1 MLGNIMQ
8 NWRVLLASSVV
19 VAIASGVCGF
29 KVGHVFGFKSGY
41 SAGIEAEKG
50 NHAQA
55 ALKEADKSAKALE
68 KEMSN
73 AKKLSNDDVDA
84 GLNALGIMRNDSDR

>member
-8 NWRVLLASSVV
+8 NWRVLLAGGVV
-19 VAIASGVCGF
+19 VAIASGVGGF
-29 KVGHVFGFKSGY
+29 KIGHVFGFKSGY

-55 ALKEADKSAKALE
+55 ALKEADKAAKALE
-68 KEMSN
+68 KDMSN
-73 AKKLSNDDVDA
+73 AKKLDDNGVNSA
-84 GLNALGIMRNDSDR
+84 LSGLGILREYSDR